1 MTYVNSKPLTLA
13 AVEKLTGLSREV
25 LRKWE
30 LRYRF
35 PQPLRGTRGER
46 LFSGED
52 VARLK
57 MQASLIA
64 SGRRAGSVVPLS
76 VAQLQAEL
84 AVRPLV
90 CTTAPLPA
98 VLAEQVHD
106 LLLKLAPTG
115 RANTLAQWLE
125 EVIERSG
132 LAQFVAHTMPAFN
145 QAVGDAWQAGHIG
158 IHAEHRYTETLREAV
173 TRALPPAR
181 NPDAPPAVL
190 LTTPPGELH
199 SLGLLALYAQLRLLG
214 ADAICLGTQTPMAE
228 VVSAVDSYNTVV
240 VAISI
245 SACLS
250 PALAG
255 NYLQILRAKLPVHC
269 ALWVGGAGCAALA
282 ADLLHGCE
290 VFADTPSAMLRWQQL
305 RLAHTAKN
313 TGQIAL

>member
-13 AVEKLTGLSREV
+13 TVEKLTGLSREV

-30 LRYRF
+30 LRYQF

-52 VARLK
+52 VARLQ

-76 VAQLQAEL
+76 AAQLQAEL
-84 AVRPLV
+84 AARPLV
-90 CTTAPLPA
+90 CATAPLPA
-98 VLAEQVHD
+98 VLAQQVHD
-106 LLLKLAPTG
+106 LLAMLAPTG
-115 RANTLAQWLE
+115 RANALAQWLE
-125 EVIERSG
+125 EVIEGSG

-145 QAVGDAWQAGHIG
+145 RAVGDAWQAGHIS

-181 NPDAPPAVL
+181 TPDAPPAVL

-199 SLGLLALYAQLRLLG
+199 SMGLLALHAQLRLLG

-228 VVSAVDSYNTVV
+228 VLSAAHRYNAAV

-245 SACLS
+245 SVSLS

-255 NYLQILRAKLPVHC
+255 HYLQILRAKLPVQC
-269 ALWVGGAGCAALA
+269 ALWVGGAGCAALG
-282 ADLLHGCE
+282 ADVLHGCE

-305 RLAHTAKN
+305 RLACMAKDAS
-313 TGQIAL
+313 QIAL